1 MFQRPN
7 MYQNEQASY
16 LHPNMYQNEQAS
28 HLRPNMYQNEQA
40 SYLHPNMYQNEQAS
54 YLRPN
59 MYQNEQDP
67 YLRYNMYPFM
77 PYYTN
82 YTNYFQ
88 PFQLPNVNQSMF
100 YPPKQPIQPVFQPH
114 TPYPM
119 MNKQNNTK
127 QQPSQFS
134 SFVSQF
140 KTSDGNYDINKM
152 MGTAGQM
159 MNAMNQITGIVKQVG
174 GFFIK

>member
-1 MFQRPN
+1 
-7 MYQNEQASY
+7 
-16 LHPNMYQNEQAS
+16 
-28 HLRPNMYQNEQA
+28 
-40 SYLHPNMYQNEQAS
+40 
-54 YLRPN
+54 
-59 MYQNEQDP
+59 EQDP
-67 YLRYNMYPFM
+67 YLRYNMYPFA
-77 PYYTN
+77 PYYMN

-88 PFQLPNVNQSMF
+88 PFQLPQMNQSMF
-100 YPPKQPIQPVFQPH
+100 YPPKQPTQSSFYPH

-119 MNKQNNTK
+119 MNKQNSTK

-134 SFVSQF
+134 SFMSQF

-174 GFFIK
+174 GFFVK

>member
-1 MFQRPN
+1 MFQRSN
-7 MYQNEQASY
+7 MYQNAQD
-16 LHPNMYQNEQAS
+16 P
-28 HLRPNMYQNEQA
+28 
-40 SYLHPNMYQNEQAS
+40 
-54 YLRPN
+54 YLRSN
-59 MYQNEQDP
+59 IYQNEQDP

-77 PYYTN
+77 PYNMN
-82 YTNYFQ
+82 YNNYFQ
-88 PFQLPNVNQSMF
+88 PFQLPHMNQPNINQPMF
-100 YPPKQPIQPVFQPH
+100 YPPKQPIQSSFYPH

-119 MNKQNNTK
+119 MNKQNYTK

-134 SFVSQF
+134 SFMSQF
-140 KTSDGNYDINKM
+140 KTTDGNYDINKM